1 MLAFAGF
8 VLTFLL
14 SVGDNFFI
22 RTVTNSFFSFIILFA
37 AGYPLRWFLG
47 TVAGL
52 KPMAAETEPIPPEL
66 DLEEQTKGTAVDSIT
81 PEDDELNDL
90 LKDQL
95 NGSRQDSGFVPL
107 RPEQLASNPAS
118 ADRAAKALRRM
129 TQEEGGRAE

>member
-1 MLAFAGF
+1 MLASTGF

-52 KPMAAETEPIPPEL
+52 KHMADEPDSIPSEL

-81 PEDDELNDL
+81 PEDELNGL

-95 NGSRQDSGFVPL
+95 KGSRQDSGFVPL

-118 ADRAAKALRRM
+118 ADRAANALRRM
-129 TQEEGGRAE
+129 AQEEGGRAE